1 MDASRPTVHQQ
12 VGRAMEDGWM
22 AGGSFFG
29 SIASGTLLGYFAD
42 RWLDTAP
49 WLVVIGAALG
59 AYSGFVRLYTLSK
72 ETDDDRSWAPWRHR

>member
-1 MDASRPTVHQQ
+1 MDSNRPTAHQEF
-12 VGRAMEDGWM
+12 GRAIEDGWM
-22 AGGSFFG
+22 VGGSFFG

-59 AYSGFVRLYTLSK
+59 AYSGFMRLVTLSK
-72 ETDDDRSWAPWRHR
+72 QTGDDSSWAQWRHR

>member
-1 MDASRPTVHQQ
+1 MDSNRPTAHQQ
-12 VGRAMEDGWM
+12 VGRALEDGWM
-22 AGGSFFG
+22 VGGSFFG

-59 AYSGFVRLYTLSK
+59 AYSGFMKLYTHAK
-72 ETDDDRSWAPWRHR
+72 ETGDDRSWAPWRHR